1 MSNQRYD
8 VSRAA
13 SPVSEIDDIVAWEER
28 VAPKQYSGCASPE
41 AAFGRCCSMSGQF
54 FG

>member
-8 VSRAA
+8 ISRAA
-13 SPVSEIDDIVAWEER
+13 SPVSEFDDIVALEER
-28 VAPKQYSGCASPE
+28 VAPEDSIGLCLSGGGFRAML
-41 AAFGRCCSMSGQF
+41 FHVGQF